1 VGAVIPVLYN
11 VGDTA
16 MILSAKV
23 ITVLRDNDGTVLS
36 LDVEYI
42 CDNTIERG
50 VMLGRVKVSGD
61 APSPTPFLL
70 ALQETLNRIG
80 GLTPNRADLHAEL
93 TASVDFQ
100 LWMQMLSH
108 QAMTARDVSSI
119 FAHVFSCISKLQAPV
134 RSEPFTEWTS
144 EYLRLIASAS
154 SFEAAIPLLPLVFEF
169 AGAAI
174 DEIRRDVS
182 LLSTLPTTLHLTS
195 SYYSSTT
202 FSVLVCCSLIF
213 CSIPSIGAPFY
224 SFGISLRLL
233 QSIMLY
239 PIPVHLY
246 LP

>member
-1 VGAVIPVLYN
+1 
-11 VGDTA
+11 

-23 ITVLRDNDGTVLS
+23 IAVIRDSQDEGSPAMQGQGGSVLS

-50 VMLGRVKVSGD
+50 VMLGRVKVAGD

-70 ALQETLNRIG
+70 ALQDTLNRIA

-93 TASVDFQ
+93 SASVDFQ

-108 QAMTARDVSSI
+108 QAMTARDVSAI

-134 RSEPFTEWTS
+134 RSEPFAEWTS
-144 EYLRLIASAS
+144 EYLRLISSSS
-154 SFEAAIPLLPLVFEF
+154 SFEALIPLLPLVFEF

-182 LLSTLPTTLHLTS
+182 PPPRLTS
-195 SYYSSTT
+195 PRITSHH
-202 FSVLVCCSLIF
+202 
-213 CSIPSIGAPFY
+213 
-224 SFGISLRLL
+224 
-233 QSIMLY
+233 IMLSHY
-239 PIPVHLY
+239 DHIISSSI
-246 LP
+246 

>member
-119 FAHVFSCISKLQAPV
+119 FAHVFSC
-134 RSEPFTEWTS
+134 S